1 MPARLHTPLC
11 ATLGIDLP
19 IIQAPIGSVTTAAL
33 AAAVSNAGGLGMLAV
48 TWRDLDAVRQIV
60 RDTRRLTDRPFG
72 VNLVL
77 DWPPEERLRLCL
89 DEGVPVVS
97 FFWGDPTP
105 YVPVVHDAGA
115 RAVHTVASAAEAE
128 RAAAAGVD
136 VIVAQ
141 GWEAGGH
148 VWGEVTTMALAP
160 RVVDAVAPLPVVAAG
175 GVADGRGLA
184 AALAL
189 GAAGVWMGTRFLL
202 AEEAA
207 THPVY
212 QEQVVRADETDTVY
226 SQLFDIGWPGAPHR
240 ALRNSTVRAWEA
252 GGRPVSGARPGE
264 GEVVATAADGRP
276 VHRYSDVAGQAGMV
290 GEVEALAL
298 YAGQGAGLVTRRQPA
313 GEIVR
318 EIADEAVRALQVAAR
333 LA

>member
-175 GVADGRGLA
+175 
-184 AALAL
+184 
-189 GAAGVWMGTRFLL
+189 LL